1 MPSPSIA
8 LGTIVALALI
18 VVIAAV
24 LIRRAGSG
32 LRDQLKAKQAA
43 GPMLSKA
50 EVEAITSRGLA
61 TPEQLIAMKPNEQQM
76 LAATAMMLVTASQKA
91 AGGARPAGPGPD
103 SPAR

>member
-1 MPSPSIA
+1 MPSPPLSLGTLIA
-8 LGTIVALALI
+8 LGVIVL
-18 VVIAAV
+18 VAAW

-32 LRDQLKAKQAA
+32 LREQLKANQAA
-43 GPMLSKA
+43 GPMLSRA

-91 AGGARPAGPGPD
+91 SGGAKPPAAGPD
-103 SPAR
+103 SAAR